1 LQITSLLFLLL
12 PNHDAAIY
20 TGTIPLR
27 IAPQGC
33 LCIAPQDGLETVP
46 RSISGFTMAE
56 PSPFL
61 RPNEV
66 EKISLLSA
74 VTRWRHEK
82 TGNFPR
88 RIKITDRKIV
98 YRKSEIDDWARD
110 PEGWRER
117 NGSRAEV
124 A

>member
-1 LQITSLLFLLL
+1 
-12 PNHDAAIY
+12 
-20 TGTIPLR
+20 
-27 IAPQGC
+27 
-33 LCIAPQDGLETVP
+33 
-46 RSISGFTMAE
+46 MAD

-66 EKISLLSA
+66 EKISLLSD

-88 RIKITDRKIV
+88 RIRITDRKIV
-98 YRKSEIDDWARD
+98 YRKSDIDDWASD
-110 PEGWRER
+110 PEGWRAR
-117 NGSRAEV
+117 NARGVEV

>member
-1 LQITSLLFLLL
+1 
-12 PNHDAAIY
+12 
-20 TGTIPLR
+20 
-27 IAPQGC
+27 
-33 LCIAPQDGLETVP
+33 
-46 RSISGFTMAE
+46 MAD

-66 EKISLLSA
+66 EKISLLSD

-98 YRKSEIDDWARD
+98 YRKSDIDDWTRD
-110 PEGWRER
+110 PEGWRAR
-117 NGSRAEV
+117 NASQGEAN
-124 A
+124 